1 MCLAVPMQVV
11 ALRRDDDEAAEP
23 QVAVV
28 ERAGI
33 RKEIRLDMVDRIPEL
48 GEYVIIHAGFA
59 LRTLTADEAEAN
71 LELLK
76 TMAAR
81 VEEEGPLPGVTDR

>member
-11 ALRRDDDEAAEP
+11 ALRSDNDDAAEP

-81 VEEEGPLPGVTDR
+81 VEEEGPLPGVTER

>member
-11 ALRRDDDEAAEP
+11 ALHSEYGAAEP

-33 RKEIRLDMVDRIPEL
+33 RKDIRLEMVDRIPEL

-59 LRTLTADEAEAN
+59 IRTLTADEAEAN
-71 LELLK
+71 LELLR
-76 TMAAR
+76 TMAVR
-81 VEEEGPLPGVTDR
+81 VEEEGPLPGVTGQC